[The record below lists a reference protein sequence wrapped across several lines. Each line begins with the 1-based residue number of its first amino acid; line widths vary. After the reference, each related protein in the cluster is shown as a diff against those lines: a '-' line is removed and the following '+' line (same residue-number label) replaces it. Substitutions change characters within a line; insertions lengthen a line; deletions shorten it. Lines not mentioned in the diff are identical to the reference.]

1 VPKRKDGNWRTKEKC
16 NANQSLVPWN
26 SRGREVGGR
35 RDEEPHPIL
44 SLHREMNRLFED
56 VFRGFDLSPF
66 SMYRWNG
73 TTSWPRIEISESEK
87 EVQVTAELPGLEET
101 DIQVELEKG
110 VLAIRGE
117 KKTETEDK
125 DRLFSE
131 RYYGRFERRIP
142 LDDIDQDKIDASFKN
157 GVLNVTLPKS
167 PTAQQKVRRIAI
179 NGK

>member
-1 VPKRKDGNWRTKEKC
+1 MVTGELRRRAMAIRD
-16 NANQSLVPWN
+16 LVPWN
-26 SRGREVGGR
+26 NRSREVSGR
-35 RDEEPHPIL
+35 REEETHPIL

-66 SMYRWNG
+66 SMDRWNG

-87 EVQVTAELPGLEET
+87 EVQVTAELPGLEEK

-117 KKTETEDK
+117 KKTEMEDT

-142 LDDIDQDKIDASFKN
+142 LEDIDQDKIDASFKN
-157 GVLNVTLPKS
+157 GVLKVTLPKS

>member
-1 VPKRKDGNWRTKEKC
+1 
-16 NANQSLVPWN
+16 
-26 SRGREVGGR
+26 
-35 RDEEPHPIL
+35 
-44 SLHREMNRLFED
+44 
-56 VFRGFDLSPF
+56 
-66 SMYRWNG
+66 
-73 TTSWPRIEISESEK
+73 
-87 EVQVTAELPGLEET
+87 
-101 DIQVELEKG
+101 VELEKG

-142 LDDIDQDKIDASFKN
+142 LDDIDASFKN

>member
-1 VPKRKDGNWRTKEKC
+1 MAIRD
-16 NANQSLVPWN
+16 LVPWN

-35 RDEEPHPIL
+35 RHEEPHPIL

-66 SMYRWNG
+66 NMDRWNG
-73 TTSWPRIEISESEK
+73 PSSWPRIEISESEK
-87 EVQVTAELPGLEET
+87 EVQVTAELPGLEEK
-101 DIQVELEKG
+101 DIEVELEKG

-131 RYYGRFERRIP
+131 RYYGRF
-142 LDDIDQDKIDASFKN
+142 AYSA
-157 GVLNVTLPKS
+157 G
-167 PTAQQKVRRIAI
+167 
-179 NGK
+179 

>member
-1 VPKRKDGNWRTKEKC
+1 
-16 NANQSLVPWN
+16 
-26 SRGREVGGR
+26 
-35 RDEEPHPIL
+35 
-44 SLHREMNRLFED
+44 M
-56 VFRGFDLSPF
+56 
-66 SMYRWNG
+66 
-73 TTSWPRIEISESEK
+73 
-87 EVQVTAELPGLEET
+87 
-101 DIQVELEKG
+101 ELEKG

-142 LDDIDQDKIDASFKN
+142 LDDIDASFKN